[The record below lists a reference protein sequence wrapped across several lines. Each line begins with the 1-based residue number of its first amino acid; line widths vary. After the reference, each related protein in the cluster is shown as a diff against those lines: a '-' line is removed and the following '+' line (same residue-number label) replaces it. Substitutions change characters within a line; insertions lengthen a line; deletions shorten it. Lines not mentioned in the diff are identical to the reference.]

1 MNDAIDGKEIQEDDT
16 VVPHKSLSHGNQH
29 EKRRS
34 AASQEVAP
42 KVARDVMAPHLVAT
56 VEMNE
61 MKNRQRNDVEIRN
74 KVVVG
79 LRNLHE
85 KQNVFLK
92 KNQVNVTMM
101 LKKES
106 EQKTHQKEN
115 HQMMHQKRIWTL
127 QTHHRNMHSG
137 SNNVQQ
143 EKLFHRIL
151 CSSEIFHEF

>member
-1 MNDAIDGKEIQEDDT
+1 MNVAIDGKEIQEDDT
-16 VVPHKSLSHGNQH
+16 VDPHKSVSHGNQH
-29 EKRRS
+29 EKKKNV
-34 AASQEVAP
+34 ASQEVAP
-42 KVARDVMAPHLVAT
+42 KVVRDVMAPHLVAT
-56 VEMNE
+56 VEMNG
-61 MKNRQRNDVEIRN
+61 MKNRQRNGVGIRN

-85 KQNVFLK
+85 NQNAFLK

-127 QTHHRNMHSG
+127 QTHHKNIYSGTNNFMFFRNLS
-137 SNNVQQ
+137 
-143 EKLFHRIL
+143 
-151 CSSEIFHEF
+151 